1 MKQQT
6 AFALFAILFAAAAPS
21 LPADTI
27 TFYHNPAPCIAPED
41 TKGNICF
48 VTLTN
53 DSDFKIAHVTDISLF
68 INMFLPKSGEADDK
82 ATNPKL
88 IGPNPTVVNDLL
100 IAPKGT
106 ANIKFSWDAE
116 DNIHDNDIDSG
127 DWTATF
133 QVTYHY
139 ISPGDDM
146 TVSPIGVVRVVDTP
160 EPSSLILLGTGLF
173 SLSAFCCLHKRKV
186 SQLGA

>member
-1 MKQQT
+1 MKHQT
-6 AFALFAILFAAAAPS
+6 AFALFATFFAAAAQS

-27 TFYHNPAPCIAPED
+27 TFNKNPAPCIAAED

-48 VTLTN
+48 VTITN
-53 DSDFKIAHVTDISLF
+53 DSDFKIAHVTAISLF
-68 INMFLPKSGEADDK
+68 IDVFLPKSGEADDK

-116 DNIHDNDIDSG
+116 DAIHDNDIDSG

-133 QVTYHY
+133 EVTYHY

-160 EPSSLILLGTGLF
+160 EPSPSSLILLGTGLI
-173 SLSAFCCLHKRKV
+173 SLSRFCCTLKRRI
-186 SQLGA
+186 SS